1 MGPKNLGSKN
11 SGPKNLGPKSLA
23 SKNLGPKNLGPKNLG
38 PKNLGPKN
46 WSKKFGSIKLVS
58 SSRSDVVYTIQML
71 IGIVIL
77 TNPLWSRGMI
87 SAMKEKISIVAAQG

>member
-23 SKNLGPKNLGPKNLG
+23 SKNLG

>member
-23 SKNLGPKNLGPKNLG
+23 SKNLGPKNLGPKSL
-38 PKNLGPKN
+38 
-46 WSKKFGSIKLVS
+46 SQKFGSMKLVS

>member
-23 SKNLGPKNLGPKNLG
+23 SKNLGPRNLGPKH
-38 PKNLGPKN
+38 

>member
-23 SKNLGPKNLGPKNLG
+23 SKNLGPRNLGPKH
-38 PKNLGPKN
+38 

-58 SSRSDVVYTIQML
+58 SSPSDVVYTIQML

>member
-11 SGPKNLGPKSLA
+11 SGSKNLGPKSLA
-23 SKNLGPKNLGPKNLG
+23 SKNLGPKNLGPKN
-38 PKNLGPKN
+38 
-46 WSKKFGSIKLVS
+46 WSKKFGFIKLFS
-58 SSRSDVVYTIQML
+58 SSRFDVVYTIQML

-87 SAMKEKISIVAAQG
+87 SAMKEKISIAAAQG

>member
-38 PKNLGPKN
+38 PKSL
-46 WSKKFGSIKLVS
+46 SQKFGSMKLVS

>member
-38 PKNLGPKN
+38 PKSF
-46 WSKKFGSIKLVS
+46 SKKFGSIKLVS
-58 SSRSDVVYTIQML
+58 SSRFDVVYTIQML

>member
-38 PKNLGPKN
+38 PKSF
-46 WSKKFGSIKLVS
+46 SKKFGSIKLVS

>member
-23 SKNLGPKNLGPKNLG
+23 SKNLGPKNLGLKD
-38 PKNLGPKN
+38 

-71 IGIVIL
+71 IGIVML

>member
-23 SKNLGPKNLGPKNLG
+23 SKNLGPKNLGPKSF
-38 PKNLGPKN
+38 
-46 WSKKFGSIKLVS
+46 SKKFGSIKLVRS
-58 SSRSDVVYTIQML
+58 SQSDVVYTIQML